1 MAPQV
6 PKSPLPT
13 WPKSCRA
20 TQILSTDTRKRAGR
34 FQEQITKSAMNSLN
48 LSLYRNRIRTWDMNL
63 GSMLARPRL
72 RLFLPSLLSPGGP
85 ANNQVVKLPVGP
97 ARQIYAP
104 GKIIQRKICL
114 IWRWSKAQKQCKS
127 LGCQT
132 IKVIKRSNFEETMQI
147 SMKTL
152 PKALRTQALTAL
164 TKIFGFLGLVR
175 WVWLGR
181 FG

>member
-1 MAPQV
+1 MQRRAGAQDFGAICPLNPHAV
-6 PKSPLPT
+6 ARLIAMTGVAISPKSPLHGPASPCSTLPT

-34 FQEQITKSAMNSLN
+34 FQEQITKSTTNFLD
-48 LSLYRNRIRTWDMNL
+48 LSLHRNRIRTWDMNL

-132 IKVIKRSNFEETMQI
+132 ISW
-147 SMKTL
+147 
-152 PKALRTQALTAL
+152 P
-164 TKIFGFLGLVR
+164 
-175 WVWLGR
+175 
-181 FG
+181 